1 MVQKVQNYIFQQ
13 TVSVGHMSLPVL
25 TILLIELSWH
35 QNDEEVDKMKEV
47 ILPHLYNTCESKL
60 VLRRGCTCS
69 IGGYIHNRPS
79 DRKSCIQD
87 DPSPKRS
94 RMRTNLQL
102 KHNSHLKPVIVNL
115 PGRLALRQH
124 VPHNLSKMEINFG
137 SRGWKCKMETCSIS
151 VVTFAVNTIFPTMSF
166 TWISCVDLQNYCKN
180 APRCLVDTPPPAFLP
195 RQIQDWLQ
203 SRKMGTSDEPLEPFR

>member
-1 MVQKVQNYIFQQ
+1 
-13 TVSVGHMSLPVL
+13 
-25 TILLIELSWH
+25 
-35 QNDEEVDKMKEV
+35 
-47 ILPHLYNTCESKL
+47 
-60 VLRRGCTCS
+60 
-69 IGGYIHNRPS
+69 
-79 DRKSCIQD
+79 
-87 DPSPKRS
+87 
-94 RMRTNLQL
+94 MRTNLQL

-137 SRGWKCKMETCSIS
+137 SIRWKPVLSQTNKQTNKQHVPNNLSKMEINFGGWKCKMETCSIS

-203 SRKMGTSDEPLEPFR
+203 SRKMETSDEPLEPFR